1 MLRNIIE
8 GAHTTEIYEIGSEL
22 KRGSVVT
29 KNYTTQVA
37 DKASGE
43 GVAIYLVNADFAP
56 TGHESD
62 LEISEYTDQADIV
75 AANALAVLV
84 KPAVGSHW
92 ATDQVVATGLAAG
105 DYLIAGTAGDVGLL
119 IKAVATNVSTY
130 RYVGTYDDAGNTLY
144 QFEVV
149 APHTVA

>member
-8 GAHTTEIYEIGSEL
+8 GAHTTEIYEIGSAL

-29 KNYTTQVA
+29 KNYTTKVA
-37 DKASGE
+37 DKASDE
-43 GVAIYLVNADFAP
+43 GVQIYLVDSDFVP
-56 TGHESD
+56 TGYESD

-75 AANALAVLV
+75 AANTLAVLI
-84 KPAVGSHW
+84 KPSLGSQW

-105 DYLIAGTAGDVGLL
+105 DYLIAGTVADVGLL
-119 IKAVATNVSTY
+119 IKAVATKVSTY

-149 APHTVA
+149 APHTV